1 MDIKIVSANVLSEG
15 NEVLLTVAISNGE
28 GRAEKRKLLIFA
40 EQYLELGISRGTVID
55 ENTFDTIEEM
65 SRRCRAMKKG
75 SELLAYSASSEHRL
89 TQRLVSKGIDKES
102 AAFAASS
109 LKRMGA
115 INEALDVEGAVRT
128 CLKKL
133 WGKKRIY
140 RELCAKGYER
150 EYIVSA
156 LDEIEPEVLEQNCA
170 LLLKKKYKTLP
181 TEPAELKKIIASLAR
196 YGYSFSEIKSAMQNK

>member
-1 MDIKIVSANVLSEG
+1 MDIKIVSVNAMSEG
-15 NEVLLTVAISNGE
+15 NEVFLTVVISNGE
-28 GRAEKRKLLIFA
+28 GRSEKKKLLIFA
-40 EQYLELGISRGTVID
+40 EQYLELKLSRGSVID
-55 ENTFDTIEEM
+55 ESTFDTIEEM
-65 SRRCRAMKKG
+65 SRQCRALKKG
-75 SELLAYSASSEHRL
+75 SELLSYSASSERRL
-89 TQRLVSKGIDKES
+89 AQRLVSKGIDKES

-115 INEALDVEGAVRT
+115 INEALDVEGAVKT

-156 LDEIEPEVLEQNCA
+156 LDEVEPEAFEQNCV
-170 LLLKKKYKTLP
+170 LLLKKKYKTVP
-181 TEPAELKKIIASLAR
+181 TEPAEQKKIIASLVR
-196 YGYSFSEIKSAMQNK
+196 YGYSFSEIKKAMQNQ